1 MSLLCRSVDASTR
14 SFRGDFRM
22 LAVFVGG
29 RGVVVMGESGVEFVG
44 PFYRLSIIH
53 PSYRRVGVWV
63 RWVEGEGRR
72 KARFGVSRRSLAR
85 LNGGYSGRKERKPAS
100 PAPGMAE

>member
-1 MSLLCRSVDASTR
+1 
-14 SFRGDFRM
+14 
-22 LAVFVGG
+22 
-29 RGVVVMGESGVEFVG
+29 MGIETVG

-53 PSYRRVGVWV
+53 PPYRRVGLRLVGLL
-63 RWVEGEGRR
+63 VEGRI